1 MSMIYNGLS
10 GALAAQTALNTN
22 SQNIANAM
30 TPGYVRQGVLL
41 ATQSQGRG
49 ANAAGGVQVSAL
61 LRFSDGYKSLQLWQS
76 ASSLGQFNAA
86 QPYLTQLEQVM
97 SDDASNINQG
107 FDAFF
112 AALNAASTQPDSG
125 PLRDQVITAA
135 DGLARRFD
143 SMRSLLDNQSLAIR
157 TQRGAALNQING
169 YTADIAQLN
178 REVASARAAGLN
190 DSALL
195 DARDR
200 KVDALAS
207 LVGLQT
213 VAQPDGTLSVSLRGG
228 QPLVVGADAALISEG
243 APGTLNLSFGAG
255 SFKVL
260 NRGLGGQLGGLQ
272 DYEDQTLA
280 TLKTSLDEL
289 AKGFAKSFNDQ
300 HALGFAQPVPPATA
314 GLAGQDLFTYAGD
327 GKLTLNALTGADLAF
342 SSSATVLGDS
352 ANLQKL
358 VKLRQTAT
366 VALSTFDATGQPTG
380 STVNVSLGDVYT
392 QLVGKLGVQS
402 QQNQASQATAQT
414 VRDQSDESWKSTS
427 GVNTDEEAIALMQ
440 YKQMYES
447 NMKVIAVAN
456 ELFDSTLAMLS

>member
-41 ATQSQGRG
+41 STQSQGRG

-61 LRFSDGYKSLQLWQS
+61 LRFSDGYKSLQMWQS
-76 ASSLGQFNAA
+76 ASSLGQYSAA

-143 SMRSLLDNQSLAIR
+143 SMRSLLDNQSLAMR

-178 REVASARAAGLN
+178 REVAAARAAGLN

-213 VAQPDGTLSVSLRGG
+213 VAQPDGTLNVSLRSG
-228 QPLVVGADAALISEG
+228 QPLVVGADAGRISEG
-243 APGTLNLSFGAG
+243 PPGMLDLSFGAG

-272 DYEDQTLA
+272 DYEDQTLG

-289 AKGFAKSFNDQ
+289 AKGFADSFNAQ
-300 HALGFAQPVPPATA
+300 HRLGYSQSGVTN
-314 GLAGQDLFTYAGD
+314 QDLFTYAGD
-327 GKLTLNALTGADLAF
+327 GKLTLNPLSGADLAF
-342 SSSATVLGDS
+342 SSSATALGDS

-358 VKLRQTAT
+358 VNLRQTAT
-366 VALSTFDATGQPTG
+366 VALSTFDANGQPTG
-380 STVNVSLGDVYT
+380 STIDVSLGDVYT
-392 QLVGKLGVQS
+392 QLVGKLGVHS
-402 QQNQASQATAQT
+402 QQNQASQTTAQT
-414 VRDQSDESWKSTS
+414 VRDQADESWKSTS

>member
-41 ATQSQGRG
+41 STQSQGRG
-49 ANAAGGVQVSAL
+49 ANAAGGVTVSAL
-61 LRFSDGYKSLQLWQS
+61 LRFSDGYKSLQMWSS
-76 ASSLGQFNAA
+76 AASLGQYSAA

-143 SMRSLLDNQSLAIR
+143 SMRSLLDNQSLAMR

-169 YTADIAQLN
+169 YTADIAHLN
-178 REVASARAAGLN
+178 REVAAARAAGLN

-213 VAQPDGTLSVSLRGG
+213 VAQPDGTVSVSLRGG
-228 QPLVVGADAALISEG
+228 QPLVVGADAGQLSDG
-243 APGTLNLSFGAG
+243 APGSLNLSFGAG
-255 SFKVL
+255 SFSVL

-272 DYEDQTLA
+272 DYEDQTLG

-289 AKGFAKSFNDQ
+289 AKGFADSFNAQ
-300 HALGFAQPVPPATA
+300 HRLGFSQSGVTN
-314 GLAGQDLFTYAGD
+314 QDLFTYAGN
-327 GKLTLNALTGADLAF
+327 GKLTLNPLSGADLAF
-342 SSSATVLGDS
+342 SSSATAVGDS

-358 VKLRQTAT
+358 VNLRQTAT
-366 VALSTFDATGQPTG
+366 VALSTFDASGQPTG

-392 QLVGKLGVQS
+392 QLVGKLGVHS
-402 QQNQASQATAQT
+402 QQNQASQTTAQT
-414 VRDQSDESWKSTS
+414 VRDQADESWKSTS
-427 GVNTDEEAIALMQ
+427 GVNADEEAIALMQ

-456 ELFDSTLAMLS
+456 QLFDSTLAMLS

>member
-41 ATQSQGRG
+41 STQSQGRG
-49 ANAAGGVQVSAL
+49 ANAAGGVTVSAL
-61 LRFSDGYKSLQLWQS
+61 LRFSDGYKSLQMWSS
-76 ASSLGQFNAA
+76 ASSLGQFSAA

-143 SMRSLLDNQSLAIR
+143 SMRSLLDNQSLAMR

-178 REVASARAAGLN
+178 REVAAARAAGLN

-228 QPLVVGADAALISEG
+228 QPLVVGADAGHLGEG
-243 APGTLNLSFGAG
+243 APGMLDLSFGAG

-272 DYEDQTLA
+272 DYEDQTLG

-289 AKGFAKSFNDQ
+289 AKGFADSFNAQ
-300 HALGFAQPVPPATA
+300 HQLGFSQSGVTN
-314 GLAGQDLFTYAGD
+314 QDLFTYAGD
-327 GKLTLNALTGADLAF
+327 GKLTLNPLSGADLAF
-342 SSSATVLGDS
+342 SSSATALGDS

-358 VKLRQTAT
+358 VNLRQTAT
-366 VALSTFDATGQPTG
+366 VALSTFDANGQPTG
-380 STVNVSLGDVYT
+380 STINVSLGDVYT
-392 QLVGKLGVQS
+392 QLVGKLGVHS
-402 QQNQASQATAQT
+402 QQNQASQTTAQT
-414 VRDQSDESWKSTS
+414 VRDQADESWKSTS